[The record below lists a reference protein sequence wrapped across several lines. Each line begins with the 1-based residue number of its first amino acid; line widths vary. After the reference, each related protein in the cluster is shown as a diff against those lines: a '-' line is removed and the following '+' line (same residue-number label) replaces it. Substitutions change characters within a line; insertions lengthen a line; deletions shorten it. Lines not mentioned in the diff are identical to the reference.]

1 MNEFDFEFWLENNY
15 PTTIVNDRYS
25 GTYSGGLWTCWPLD
39 WWDVPEEIEAS
50 DPECE
55 LFWNNY
61 DKSTVGI
68 GSTPDSAMMDL
79 ELKLTNK
86 IYECNN
92 SKRPV

>member
-1 MNEFDFEFWLENNY
+1 MNIVDFEFWLENNY

-39 WWDVPEEIEAS
+39 WWDIPEEIEAS

-55 LFWNNY
+55 LFWHKY
-61 DKSTVGI
+61 DKTIVGI

-86 IYECNN
+86 INGRNY
-92 SKRPV
+92 SKTNV